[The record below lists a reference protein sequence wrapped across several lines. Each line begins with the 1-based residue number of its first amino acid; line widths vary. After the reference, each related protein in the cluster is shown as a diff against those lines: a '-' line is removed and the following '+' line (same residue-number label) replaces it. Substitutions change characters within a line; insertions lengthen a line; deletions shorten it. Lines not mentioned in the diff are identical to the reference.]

1 MNFGIEDILNGTV
14 DRVSKETLE
23 TLISEIVEEG
33 CSVTAEG

>member
-23 TLISEIVEEG
+23 TLISEIIEEG
-33 CSVTAEG
+33 YSVTTEG

>member
-23 TLISEIVEEG
+23 TLISEIIEEDY
-33 CSVTAEG
+33 SITTEG